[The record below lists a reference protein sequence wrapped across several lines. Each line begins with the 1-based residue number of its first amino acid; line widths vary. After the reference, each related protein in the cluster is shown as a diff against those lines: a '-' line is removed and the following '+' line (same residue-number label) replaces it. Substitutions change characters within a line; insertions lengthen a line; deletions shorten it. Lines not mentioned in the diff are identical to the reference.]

1 MKKTLL
7 LIALFCFSVSSIFAQ
22 EKKMLTPND
31 AAYMNRSIYP
41 VGKNVKWLP
50 NTDKYLF
57 TDTENPNNLMIQDV
71 NAKTAKVF
79 LTLDQVNSY
88 LNQAGIDSVKRL
100 PSLTWL
106 DAEKAYY
113 YSYDKNNNSINL
125 NLLDLKTKNIKKV
138 TSIPSNAEN
147 YTITT
152 PSLKVAYTID
162 KPQCAAGRI
171 ESVFAGVICKFR
183 FCGLKEV
190 RQKQIIKIRKRKQ

>member
-7 LIALFCFSVSSIFAQ
+7 LIALVCFSVGSIFAQ

-50 NTDKYLF
+50 NADKYLF
-57 TDTENPNNLMIQDV
+57 ADTENPNNLMIQDV

-125 NLLDLKTKNIKKV
+125 NLLTLN
-138 TSIPSNAEN
+138 
-147 YTITT
+147 
-152 PSLKVAYTID
+152 
-162 KPQCAAGRI
+162 
-171 ESVFAGVICKFR
+171 VFIN
-183 FCGLKEV
+183 
-190 RQKQIIKIRKRKQ
+190 

>member
-125 NLLDLKTKNIKKV
+125 NLLDLKTENIKKV

-162 KPQCAAGRI
+162 NNLYFADGDKQVQVTDNPENVVAGQ
-171 ESVFAGVICKFR
+171 SVHRNEFAINGGI
-183 FCGLKEV
+183 
-190 RQKQIIKIRKRKQ
+190 